1 MSTLDMSTLDMSALD
16 MSALSADEKR
26 RLLTERL
33 RRGRAPRLREVPLS
47 FSQQRLWFLEQLVPG
62 SAAYNVPSAVRI
74 QGSLDLDVWR
84 RCCDE
89 IVRRHEALRT
99 TFAEVDGRPVQRV
112 APTGQVDFAVV
123 DCSHLDGDARER
135 EVQRLAREEVQRP
148 FDLVQGLLLRV
159 RFFRLA
165 PDEHVL
171 LLTMHHIVADLW
183 SMAVAVRELVALYP
197 AFLVGARSPLPE
209 LPIQYADYAA
219 WQRGRLEGPRLAED
233 LDYWRKAL
241 AGAPPVLDLPTDRP
255 RPPVQT
261 SRGGSTSFELPA
273 DLMARLRT
281 LSRGSGTTPFM
292 TMLAAFA
299 VLLQRYSN
307 QDDLVIGA
315 PIANRTRPETEPL
328 IGFFVNTLALR
339 VDLSGDPTF
348 SELLERVRAACLG
361 GYAHQELPFERL
373 VEELHPERDLSRSPF
388 FQVSF
393 VFQNI
398 PMPDLDLTGL
408 QVSPMT
414 LDSATAR
421 FDLELQVFDRPEG
434 LSGWFEYNA
443 DLFDGVTV
451 ERLSRSLRLL
461 TEQIAETPDS
471 RLSQLILLD
480 EQEQRPLAE
489 EPNRTHRHW
498 PDLAWAHR
506 SFERRARAT
515 PAAVALVAADQ
526 TLTYA
531 ELDRRANQLA
541 HHLHRLGVKP
551 RDLVGICTER
561 TPEMMV
567 ALLGTLKAGAAYVPL
582 DPNYP
587 AERLAFMLADSG
599 LRILLT
605 QSSLVA
611 GLPLETE
618 APAPTLRVVCL
629 DEVAEALAAERAT
642 APEVTISG
650 EDLAYVIYTSGST
663 GKPKGVQIPH
673 RALANFLRSMAER
686 PGIAP
691 DDALAAVTTLCFD
704 ISMLEL
710 LLPVTTG
717 ARVVLL
723 TREVAADGVLL
734 RAALSD
740 FGATLMQATPSTW
753 RLLLDAGWSPAPGF
767 RMLCGGE
774 ALPADLARQLARTGE
789 QLWNMY
795 GPTET
800 TIWSAVAR
808 IGEGPVVLG
817 EPIANTELHVLD
829 AGQAIVPPGVPG
841 ELYIGGAGMARGYL
855 GRPDLT
861 AERFVP
867 HPFPLGLGERL
878 YRTGDLVRRR
888 GDGSLEFLGRI
899 DHQVKLR
906 GFRIELGEIEAVL
919 AQQPVVRQSVVMVRE
934 DAPGDQRLVAYVV
947 LDPSP
952 AEPEQNDEDLD
963 QWRSIWDGAYEAS
976 TPDVD
981 PAFDISGWNDSYTGE
996 ALSAEDMH
1004 DWVDRT
1010 AELVLGRAPRSVLD
1024 LGCGTGLVLHAVA
1037 PHCERYWGTDFSA
1050 VALRGLRGSVADS
1063 ELFPGDVQL
1072 HECAADQLARLPEQ
1086 LFDVVLLNSVVQ
1098 YFPDEEYLAR
1108 VIAGALDRL
1117 TPEGAVVIGDVRSL
1131 PLLEAFHASVEL
1143 QQADADL
1150 PADTLRKRVRRRVS
1164 EEEELVIDPQFFL
1177 ALQARL
1183 PGIVDVQIR
1192 PKRGLSDNEM
1202 TRFRYDVILAVDSA
1216 PPRTA
1221 QSWLDWRVE
1230 GLSIP
1235 ALRHR
1240 LAAGSEDVLALR
1252 DVPNARVRPFAELVD
1267 RLGRADGTAAALR
1280 RTPAPPVADL
1290 VDPEKVFALA
1300 EQTGYRAEP
1309 DWSRHGSEGAFD
1321 LVLRR
1326 LGADGEPVV
1335 STPSEPSV
1343 PVPLPSL
1350 EGPLRLWVNSG
1361 QSRRARKL
1369 QPELRAALGT
1379 QLPEYMVPSAFV
1391 FLDAFPLTPNDKVD
1405 RAALPEPELVRTDL
1419 RTPYEAPRNDLE
1431 RAVAELWGQLLRVD
1445 AVSIHDDFF
1454 ALGGHSLLAT
1464 QVASRMRT
1472 GLGLVVSLR
1481 ELFEHPTVAALAGWL
1496 ADGAAPARPAPG
1508 PIPTVERG
1516 GELPLSFAQEW
1527 LCVDHAV
1534 GPEDSAHNVVTAAR
1548 VRGPLDEDALAR
1560 AFDFLVQRHEPL
1572 RTRLVASASGLVQVI
1587 DAEGTWPLTRSRFD
1601 VVTAAE
1607 ALPALHRILE
1617 EESSLPFDLAGAPL
1631 VRGRLITLGDQE
1643 RILVLVVHHAVTD
1656 NWSYGVLLRDLAAAY
1671 TAFAQGREP
1680 VLPALPV
1687 QFADFAAWQ
1696 RQALASGALDEHA
1709 QYWRR
1714 VLAELPARPALGD
1727 GDLGEPDDVAVSPS
1741 DTVFELA
1748 PELTAGLEAL
1758 AQREGST
1765 LFMVLLAAFGALL
1778 AAHTDSRDLAVD
1790 FPSAGRDMP
1799 ETEDLIGFFVNP
1811 LTLRTDLTGDPTFR
1825 DLVARVREQTLEAYA
1840 HQVVPLQ
1847 PLRRELGP
1855 EHQRGGLGF
1864 NLLNAPLPPPVLH
1877 DVLLE
1882 PLSDDR
1888 GYIHVPPGMEPAIVD
1903 LSLIMLQ
1910 DGGVLRGI
1918 WLHAVDRVGPRLMG
1932 RLLGQW
1938 SQLLELVVADPS
1950 RRIEELGRLLR
1961 EETSADAPRSTV
1973 GSAPAA
1979 GRAQA

>member
-1 MSTLDMSTLDMSALD
+1 MSTLDMSTLDMSG
-16 MSALSADEKR
+16 LSADEKR

-33 RRGRAPRLREVPLS
+33 RRGRAPRVREFPLS

-74 QGSLDLDVWR
+74 QGALDLEVWR

-89 IVRRHEALRT
+89 IVRRHEVLRT

-112 APTGQVDFAVV
+112 AESGQVDFAVV
-123 DCSHLDGDARER
+123 DCTHLVGDDRER
-135 EVQRLAREEVQRP
+135 EVRRLAREEVQRP
-148 FDLVQGLLLRV
+148 FALVAGSLLRV

-219 WQRGRLEGPRLAED
+219 WQRGRLEGPGLAED

-273 DLMARLRT
+273 ALMARLRT
-281 LSRGSGTTPFM
+281 LSRGAGATPFM

-315 PIANRTRPETEPL
+315 PIANRTRPETEQL
-328 IGFFVNTLALR
+328 VGFFVNTLALR
-339 VDLSGDPTF
+339 VDLTGDPTF
-348 SELLERVRAACLG
+348 GELLERVRAACLG

-398 PMPDLDLTGL
+398 TMPDLDLSGL
-408 QVSPMT
+408 RVSPMT

-434 LSGWFEYNA
+434 LSGWFEYNS

-461 TEQIAETPDS
+461 TEQIVETPGR
-471 RLSQLILLD
+471 RLSQFSLLG

-489 EPNRTHRHW
+489 EPNRTHRRW
-498 PDLAWAHR
+498 PDLAWAHD
-506 SFERRARAT
+506 SFETRALAT

-541 HHLHRLGVKP
+541 HHLHRLGVQ
-551 RDLVGICTER
+551 RGDLVGICTER
-561 TPEMMV
+561 TPEMVV
-567 ALLGTLKAGAAYVPL
+567 AVLGTLKAGAAYVPL
-582 DPNYP
+582 DPSYP

-611 GLPLETE
+611 GLPLEPEAEPEAT
-618 APAPTLRVVCL
+618 APALRVVCL

-642 APEVTISG
+642 APEVAISG

-691 DDALAAVTTLCFD
+691 EDALAAVTTLCFD
-704 ISMLEL
+704 ISVLEL
-710 LLPVTTG
+710 LLPVTNG

-723 TREVAADGVLL
+723 SREVAADGVLL

-753 RLLLDAGWSPAPGF
+753 RLLLDAGWTPAPGF

-829 AGQAIVPPGVPG
+829 AGRAIVPPGVPG
-841 ELYIGGAGMARGYL
+841 ELYIGGAGLARGYL
-855 GRPDLT
+855 GRPELT

-867 HPFPLGLGERL
+867 HPFPLGLGDRL

-899 DHQVKLR
+899 DHQVKMR

-947 LDPSP
+947 PDPSR

-981 PAFDISGWNDSYTGE
+981 PAFDISGWIDSYTGE
-996 ALSAEDMH
+996 ALSAGEMH

-1010 AELVLGRAPRSVLD
+1010 AELVLQRVPRSVLD

-1037 PHCERYWGTDFSA
+1037 PHCQRYWGTDFSA
-1050 VALRGLRGSVADS
+1050 VALGRLRRTVADS
-1063 ELFPGDVQL
+1063 ERFPGDVQL

-1086 LFDVVLLNSVVQ
+1086 RFDVVLLNSVVQ

-1150 PADTLRKRVRRRVS
+1150 PAATLRKRVRRRVS
-1164 EEEELVIDPQFFL
+1164 EEEELVIDPRFFL

-1192 PKRGLSDNEM
+1192 PKRGRSDNEM
-1202 TRFRYDVILAVDSA
+1202 TRFRYDVILSVGSA
-1216 PPRTA
+1216 PPRTV
-1221 QSWLDWRVE
+1221 QPWLDWRVE
-1230 GLSIP
+1230 ELSLP
-1235 ALRHR
+1235 ALRDR
-1240 LAAGSEDVLALR
+1240 LAAAPVDVLALR

-1267 RLGRADGTAAALR
+1267 RLGRADGTVAALR
-1280 RTPAPPVADL
+1280 RTPAAPVADL
-1290 VDPEKVFALA
+1290 VDPDELFALA

-1309 DWSRHGSEGAFD
+1309 DWSRHGSDGAFD

-1326 LGADGEPVV
+1326 LGADGEPVA
-1335 STPSEPSV
+1335 SAPSEPSV
-1343 PVPLPSL
+1343 SLPSL
-1350 EGPLRLWVNSG
+1350 EGSLRLWVNSG
-1361 QSRRARKL
+1361 ASRRARKL
-1369 QPELRAALGT
+1369 QPELRAALQA

-1419 RTPYEAPRNDLE
+1419 RTPFEAPRNDLE
-1431 RAVAELWGQLLRVD
+1431 RALAELWGQLLRVD

-1454 ALGGHSLLAT
+1454 ELGGHSLLAT

-1496 ADGAAPARPAPG
+1496 ADGAAPAGPESA

-1527 LCVDHAV
+1527 LCVDHPV

-1548 VRGPLDEDALAR
+1548 VRGPLDEDALTR
-1560 AFDFLVQRHEPL
+1560 AFDHLVQRHEPL
-1572 RTRLVASASGLVQVI
+1572 RTRLHASASGLVQVI

-1601 VVTAAE
+1601 AVTAQE
-1607 ALPALHRILE
+1607 PLPAIHRILE
-1617 EESSLPFDLAGAPL
+1617 EESRLPFDLAGGPL

-1671 TAFAQGREP
+1671 AAFAEGREP
-1680 VLPALPV
+1680 ALPALPL

-1696 RQALASGALDEHA
+1696 RQAFESGALDEHA

-1714 VLAELPARPALGD
+1714 LLAELPARPALGD
-1727 GDLGEPDDVAVSPS
+1727 GDLGKPDEVAISPS
-1741 DTVFELA
+1741 DNAFELT
-1748 PELTAGLEAL
+1748 PELTAGLQAL

-1765 LFMVLLAAFGALL
+1765 LFMVLLAAFGTLL

-1790 FPSAGRDMP
+1790 FPVAGRDRT

-1811 LTLRTDLTGDPTFR
+1811 LTLRTDLSGDPSFR

-1840 HQVVPLQ
+1840 HQVAPLQ

-1855 EHQRGGLGF
+1855 EHQRVGLGF
-1864 NLLNAPLPPPVLH
+1864 NLLNAPLPPPVLL
-1877 DVLLE
+1877 DVRLE

-1888 GYIHVPPGMEPAIVD
+1888 GYIHVPPGMEPAVVD
-1903 LSLIMLQ
+1903 LSLIMVQ
-1910 DGGVLRGI
+1910 DGGVLRGV
-1918 WLHAVDRVGPRLMG
+1918 WLHAVERVGPRLLG
-1932 RLLGQW
+1932 RLVGQW
-1938 SQLLELVVADPS
+1938 SRLLEMAVADPG

-1961 EETSADAPRSTV
+1961 EQTSADGPGSTV
-1973 GSAPAA
+1973 GSAPSCSA
-1979 GRAQA
+1979 GRTP